1 MEKDKRNIREILN
14 EIVKNRDEI
23 YSIVAKV
30 IEVDET
36 ARTIDVEPLNGDAEI
51 YGVRLQAD
59 IESTNG
65 VVVIPKV
72 DTNVIVT
79 FMNKSTGFV
88 SLVTDVD
95 KVHIMSETEITI
107 DCDDITINGGD
118 NDGLVIVSELVTKLN
133 NIENWISQF
142 ATVWSSHVHTDPIS
156 GSTGTTVSP
165 APTPPTTTV
174 QSDLENDKVKH

>member
-1 MEKDKRNIREILN
+1 MEDKRTIREILN

-30 IEVDET
+30 TEVDEDT
-36 ARTIDVEPLNGDAEI
+36 RTVDVEPLNGDAEI
-51 YGVRLQAD
+51 FGVRLQAD
-59 IESTNG
+59 QESESG
-65 VVVIPKV
+65 VVIIPKV
-72 DTNVIVT
+72 ETNVVVT
-79 FMNKSTGFV
+79 FLNKSTGFV
-88 SLVTDVD
+88 SLVTEVD
-95 KVHIMSETEITI
+95 KIHVTSETEITI

-118 NDGLVIVSELVTKLN
+118 NDGMVIVGELVTKLN

-165 APTPPTTTV
+165 APTPPTSTM
-174 QSDLENDKVKH
+174 QSDLENTNVKH